1 MILKIKNSTLILDLL
16 RFIRSGRSANDLAK
30 AFEPTAQTISAWVR
44 QTDRDEGRRTDGLT
58 SRERAELQR
67 LR

>member
-1 MILKIKNSTLILDLL
+1 MILKIKNSTLILDLP

-30 AFEPTAQTISAWVR
+30 VFEPTAQTVSAWVC
-44 QTDRDEGRRTDGLT
+44 QTDRDEGRQTDGLT
-58 SRERAELQR
+58 SREQAELQR